1 MNIDLYL
8 LSNHKSEKM
17 YNKMSSFEMLGY
29 SNVIH
34 ISEYLCYCETFD
46 CLSNTNS
53 IVKSYISKSHKTLKR
68 KVELQKKIINGVLY
82 HIGNGFVGRERLIR
96 LKPKFNLDLRT
107 NEDYLHL
114 SANFK
119 DLYELIPEYMYLILN
134 AHKRLQQLLC
144 KYYKNIV
151 STEKRYLLCRN
162 IYSGDNYKKPYLH
175 IVFKDFKCANVSSF

>member
-1 MNIDLYL
+1 MVKFLYQFL
-8 LSNHKSEKM
+8 
-17 YNKMSSFEMLGY
+17 
-29 SNVIH
+29 I
-34 ISEYLCYCETFD
+34 
-46 CLSNTNS
+46 NTN
-53 IVKSYISKSHKTLKR
+53 I
-68 KVELQKKIINGVLY
+68 KKHL
-82 HIGNGFVGRERLIR
+82 
-96 LKPKFNLDLRT
+96 PNLDLRT

-162 IYSGDNYKKPYLH
+162 IYSGDKYKKTYLH
-175 IVFKDFKCANVSSF
+175 IVYKDVKMC